1 MSLDDGDAD
10 DLAATL
16 SGQATLVR
24 DLEVATQRMGRTIA
38 SAFARGAVEGRRF
51 EDVLRSVALRLSQG
65 LLSQSLTPLA
75 NGLTGLLSQ
84 GFGAL
89 FGGVGGGASGGASGR
104 VIPFAQGGVVAA
116 PTYFGFGGGELG
128 LMGERGAE
136 AILPLQRGPD
146 GRLGVSAGGA
156 DRPISVSV
164 TIATPDMA
172 GFRRSEAEV
181 SATIARAVA
190 RGRRAL

>member
-24 DLEVATQRMGRTIA
+24 DLEAATQRMGRTIA
-38 SAFARGAVEGRRF
+38 GAFARGAVEGRRF

-89 FGGVGGGASGGASGR
+89 FGGFGGASGGGTGR

-146 GRLGVSAGGA
+146 GRLGVSAGGT

-164 TIATPDMA
+164 TIATPDVA